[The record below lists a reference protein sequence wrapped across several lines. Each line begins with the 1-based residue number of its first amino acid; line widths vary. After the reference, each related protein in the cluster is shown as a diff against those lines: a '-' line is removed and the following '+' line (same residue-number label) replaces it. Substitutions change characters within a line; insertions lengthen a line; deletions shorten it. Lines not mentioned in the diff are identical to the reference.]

1 MQIDEEESNK
11 EAHRRIIEL
20 SQEMQYDDDVEE
32 SKVKVYIPQKA
43 KPIVE
48 PIKVVQQV
56 EDSDDDMIDDVQ
68 MFIERQS
75 SNIEDKPIDYL
86 GMEESPKER
95 KVTQV

>member
-1 MQIDEEESNK
+1 
-11 EAHRRIIEL
+11 
-20 SQEMQYDDDVEE
+20 MQYDDDVEE
-32 SKVKVYIPQKA
+32 SKVKVCIPQKA

-48 PIKVVQQV
+48 PIKVIQQP

-86 GMEESPKER
+86 GM
-95 KVTQV
+95 